1 MASTGTAAD
10 ARMALVALVAT
21 LAIQIFTSL
30 AASATPVLAPMLA
43 VDLGVPPRWI
53 GVFVGLV
60 YVGAMTASLLA
71 GEAIGRVG
79 PIRASQVCVVLCAG
93 GVAAI
98 ALLPAGAAG
107 LLIAAALLI
116 GVGYG
121 PITPAS
127 SQVLVRTA
135 PPSRMALTFSIK
147 QTGVPAGAALA
158 GALLPGIALFAGWRV
173 AFLCV
178 AALGIAIAFSAQ
190 PIRAALDADRRASGR
205 FTWRAVRGPL
215 ANVWRHRALRE
226 LALVGLAYAATQ
238 TCVTS
243 FLVVHLNAT
252 LGWSLVAAGLGL
264 TAATLA
270 GVVGRIGWGAI
281 ADRTR
286 APRAVLALIGAVA
299 GAAAIGM
306 SLAAPSWPTWV
317 VFALAAVL
325 GATAIG
331 WNGVQ
336 LAEVARKSP
345 PGEAGAITG
354 GAGVITFAGVV
365 AGPPSFAL
373 LAALTGSY
381 RSGFLLA
388 ATLSLGCGLLLFLHG
403 DGKTVPNS

>member
-1 MASTGTAAD
+1 MASGDSPAD
-10 ARMALVALVAT
+10 ARLALVALVAT
-21 LAIQIFTSL
+21 LAIQIFTSF

-43 VDLGVPPRWI
+43 GDLGIPPRWV
-53 GVFVGLV
+53 GLFVGLV
-60 YVGAMTASLLA
+60 YVGAMAASLLA
-71 GEAIGRVG
+71 GEAIRRIG
-79 PIRASQVCVVLCAG
+79 PIRASQVCVVLCTF
-93 GVAAI
+93 GVAVI
-98 ALLPAGAAG
+98 ALLPNGAAG

-116 GVGYG
+116 GIGYG

-127 SQVLVRTA
+127 SQVLARTA

-158 GALLPGIALFAGWRV
+158 GALLPGIALLAGWRV

-178 AALGIAIAFSAQ
+178 GALGIAVALSAQ
-190 PIRAALDADRRASGR
+190 PIRAALDADRRVVGR
-205 FTWRAVRGPL
+205 FSWRAVREPL
-215 ANVWRHRALRE
+215 ATVWRHRALRE

-238 TCVTS
+238 TCLTS

-252 LGWSLVAAGLGL
+252 LDWSLVAAGLGL
-264 TAATLA
+264 TVATLA

-286 APRAVLALIGAVA
+286 APRAVLALIGVVA
-299 GAAAIGM
+299 GTAAIGM
-306 SLAAPSWPTWV
+306 ALADRHWPVWV
-317 VFALAAVL
+317 VVLLAAVL

-336 LAEVARKSP
+336 LAEVARKAP

-365 AGPPSFAL
+365 AGPPSFAV

-381 RSGFLLA
+381 RSGFLLVA
-388 ATLSLGCGLLLFLHG
+388 VLSLGCGLLLHRHA
-403 DGKTVPNS
+403 DGE